1 MLEVLDVDAALR
13 VLADGDDLGDRLAPG
28 QLVGVVLVG
37 PDEDHRSLAALEP
50 QHADELVDGPGR
62 AGAAEDD
69 DVVGAAV
76 DGLWMMARACSRS
89 SVVRRPVAEA
99 SVCVLAYIGST
110 CSRMKS
116 SMKPSE
122 RPDAVASA

>member
-1 MLEVLDVDAALR
+1 MRMSLST
-13 VLADGDDLGDRLAPG
+13 APVAPDP
-28 QLVGVVLVG
+28 QKTTTSSG
-37 PDEDHRSLAALEP
+37 PPLTAP
-50 QHADELVDGPGR
+50 
-62 AGAAEDD
+62 
-69 DVVGAAV
+69 
-76 DGLWMMARACSRS
+76 WMTARACSRS
-89 SVVRRPVAEA
+89 SVVRRPVADA